1 MNVEEFREYCLS
13 LPGVS
18 EKMPFPNVADRYSR
32 DVLCFYVGD
41 KWFCFVNIEVFDFCC
56 IKCRPEESTELRAR
70 YEGVK
75 PGWHMNKKYWNSV
88 YFNQDV
94 PDSIIRE
101 LVARSYRLGVE
112 SLPKRERERYTRGL
126 SQYKSGGSKIVSL
139 SAVWLRRMSPTSFN
153 RVKLMTPA
161 VFFLSCFISSYSWS
175 YCLQLKAKLP

>member
-56 IKCRPEESTELRAR
+56 IKCRPDESTELRAR

-101 LVARSYRLGVE
+101 LNQIGYCGPLSVE
-112 SLPKRERERYTRGL
+112 WEDSGMERIFGATEAFEYASQINFEPSTFSFDSALKRD
-126 SQYKSGGSKIVSL
+126 
-139 SAVWLRRMSPTSFN
+139 
-153 RVKLMTPA
+153 
-161 VFFLSCFISSYSWS
+161 
-175 YCLQLKAKLP
+175 

>member
-88 YFNQDV
+88 YFN
-94 PDSIIRE
+94 
-101 LVARSYRLGVE
+101 
-112 SLPKRERERYTRGL
+112 RGCTG
-126 SQYKSGGSKIVSL
+126 QHYPRTGGTLL
-139 SAVWLRRMSPTSFN
+139 SAGCGE
-153 RVKLMTPA
+153 PA
-161 VFFLSCFISSYSWS
+161 EEGAGALYPHALPIKVEHFEDSLLVCRLVETDVTHFF
-175 YCLQLKAKLP
+175 Q